1 MPYGLALCPSR
12 SIFHLLNAES
22 MIKQTHI
29 LYMLFPPSVAL
40 PCSMLMNPQIQYPR
54 LSYLPCLLPHLHAF
68 FNTSLINPDVIP
80 YDGWFSFED
89 VPLKWQYPLGL
100 LYDLFSGAA
109 PHQRG
114 SDAKD
119 RSSAD
124 SDGTVIP
131 WRLTLHFTD
140 WPEQALVRPDAEGK
154 SLHDAFINSV
164 KEADFLRNGTAKGIM
179 SLSKDDS
186 TKLWNSVQE
195 HDFSNFH
202 DISKRLL
209 YAQGAP
215 LRHIPLKIYLPS
227 SPTASQP
234 TSGHLRVVQSLVTP
248 NLPGSR
254 EAQTLGTALHA
265 LLPTL
270 FPSRRTPILAKAVL
284 HGAVVPMSALAEDMM
299 RSASYLDGWIHL
311 GVVMMG

>member
-1 MPYGLALCPSR
+1 M
-12 SIFHLLNAES
+12 
-22 MIKQTHI
+22 
-29 LYMLFPPSVAL
+29 
-40 PCSMLMNPQIQYPR
+40 
-54 LSYLPCLLPHLHAF
+54 
-68 FNTSLINPDVIP
+68 IP

-100 LYDLFSGAA
+100 LYDLFSGVT
-109 PHQRG
+109 PHQIG
-114 SDAKD
+114 S
-119 RSSAD
+119 SSKERLSPD
-124 SDGTVIP
+124 DETSILP
-131 WRLTLHFTD
+131 WRLTLHFSD

-186 TKLWNSVQE
+186 TKLWDAVQQ
-195 HDFSNFH
+195 HDFDTFH
-202 DISKRLL
+202 SISRRLL
-209 YAQGAP
+209 HAQGAA

-234 TSGHLRVVQSLVTP
+234 NSGHLRVVQSLVTP

-254 EAQTLGTALHA
+254 EAQTLGAALHA

-284 HGAVVPMSALAEDMM
+284 HGAVVPMSAVVEDLM
-299 RSASYLDGWIHL
+299 RTAAYLDGWVHL
-311 GVVMMG
+311 GLFMMG

>member
-1 MPYGLALCPSR
+1 M
-12 SIFHLLNAES
+12 
-22 MIKQTHI
+22 
-29 LYMLFPPSVAL
+29 
-40 PCSMLMNPQIQYPR
+40 
-54 LSYLPCLLPHLHAF
+54 
-68 FNTSLINPDVIP
+68 IP

-100 LYDLFSGAA
+100 LYDLFSGASPA
-109 PHQRG
+109 QASG
-114 SDAKD
+114 IASQD
-119 RSSAD
+119 RSPTD
-124 SDGTVIP
+124 EQEDHLP
-131 WRLTLHFTD
+131 WRLTLHFTE

-154 SLHDAFINSV
+154 MLHDAFINSV

-186 TKLWNSVQE
+186 TKLWNAVQE
-195 HDFSNFH
+195 RTPQRASLHPALFGRLLLIGALTDDFDSFNL
-202 DISKRLL
+202 ISRRLL

-227 SPTASQP
+227 SPTASEP
-234 TSGHLRVVQSLVTP
+234 TSGHLRIVQSLITP
-248 NLPGSR
+248 ISPGSR
-254 EAQTLGTALHA
+254 APQTIGTALHA

-284 HGAVVPMSALAEDMM
+284 HGAVLPMSAIVEDVM
-299 RSASYLDGWIHL
+299 RTATYLDGWVHL